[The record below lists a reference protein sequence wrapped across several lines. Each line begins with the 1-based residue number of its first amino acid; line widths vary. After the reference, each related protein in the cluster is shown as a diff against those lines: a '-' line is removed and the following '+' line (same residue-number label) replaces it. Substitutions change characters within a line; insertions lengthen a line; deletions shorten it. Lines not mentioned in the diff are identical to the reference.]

1 MLKITMFAESTIVP
15 STVTDLEGICLHMQV
30 LAIFVIA
37 LAKLLIEVA
46 DWHLAHVILVEKFT
60 VVTFLAQVTQ
70 PVLAYDSALP
80 SDMAKWAMS
89 SSTACPTDKE
99 LAQGSLVLWER
110 YIQETCTHITHI
122 NVPLQSQTIPI
133 RDLGTYNLSH

>member
-1 MLKITMFAESTIVP
+1 M
-15 STVTDLEGICLHMQV
+15 
-30 LAIFVIA
+30 
-37 LAKLLIEVA
+37 
-46 DWHLAHVILVEKFT
+46 LVEKFT

-99 LAQGSLVLWER
+99 LAQGSLVLWGKV
-110 YIQETCTHITHI
+110 QETCTHITHI
-122 NVPLQSQTIPI
+122 KVPLQSRIIPI
-133 RDLGTYNLSH
+133 HDLGTYNLSH